1 MKKILTILI
10 SFFLINNLALAAGG
24 DSGGSSSKASMYDEA
39 VKLIKRAGK
48 LEKKDKK
55 DKAVKLYREA
65 FNKLQTANKKDKN
78 NPDILNYMGFTSRKS
93 GNFNEAEKFYLKGLS
108 LNPKHN
114 GINEYL
120 GELYVQTNRMD
131 KAKEDKANKLYV
143 QAFKKLEKAYKKDK
157 KNPDILN
164 YMGFTSRKTGNFK
177 DAENFYL
184 KGLEIDPKHNGINEY
199 LGELYVQTDRI
210 DKAKERLEVLKN
222 CNCEEYQELELIIK
236 TRGTK
241 IY

>member
-1 MKKILTILI
+1 MKKILIIII
-10 SFFLINNLALAAGG
+10 SFFFINNFAFSAGG
-24 DSGGSSSKASMYDEA
+24 DSGGSSSKVSMYDEA

-55 DKAVKLYREA
+55 DKAVKLYKEA
-65 FNKLQTANKKDKN
+65 FNKLEKANKKDKN

-120 GELYVQTNRMD
+120 GELYVQTNRI
-131 KAKEDKANKLYV
+131 E
-143 QAFKKLEKAYKKDK
+143 
-157 KNPDILN
+157 
-164 YMGFTSRKTGNFK
+164 
-177 DAENFYL
+177 
-184 KGLEIDPKHNGINEY
+184 
-199 LGELYVQTDRI
+199 
-210 DKAKERLEVLKN
+210 KAKERLAVLKN
-222 CNCEEYQELELIIK
+222 CNCKEFQELELIIK
-236 TRGTK
+236 TRGSK

>member
-1 MKKILTILI
+1 MEEDHLSHDNFKKKYYLTNMKKIIILI
-10 SFFLINNLALAAGG
+10 SAFILINNLALAAGG
-24 DSGGSSSKASMYDEA
+24 DSGSSSTKVSMYDEA

-48 LEKKDKK
+48 LEKKEKT
-55 DKAVKLYREA
+55 DKAVKLYKEA
-65 FNKLQTANKKDKN
+65 FKKLEKADKKDKD

-93 GNFNEAEKFYLKGLS
+93 GNFDEAEKFYLKGLS
-108 LNPKHN
+108 LNPNHN

-120 GELYVQTNRMD
+120 GELYVQTN
-131 KAKEDKANKLYV
+131 
-143 QAFKKLEKAYKKDK
+143 
-157 KNPDILN
+157 
-164 YMGFTSRKTGNFK
+164 
-177 DAENFYL
+177 
-184 KGLEIDPKHNGINEY
+184 
-199 LGELYVQTDRI
+199 RI

>member
-1 MKKILTILI
+1 MKKILIIII
-10 SFFLINNLALAAGG
+10 SFFFINNFAFAAGG
-24 DSGGSSSKASMYDEA
+24 DSGGSSSKVSMYDEA

-55 DKAVKLYREA
+55 DKAVKLYKEA
-65 FNKLQTANKKDKN
+65 FNKLETANKKDKN

-108 LNPKHN
+108 L
-114 GINEYL
+114 
-120 GELYVQTNRMD
+120 
-131 KAKEDKANKLYV
+131 
-143 QAFKKLEKAYKKDK
+143 
-157 KNPDILN
+157 
-164 YMGFTSRKTGNFK
+164 
-177 DAENFYL
+177 
-184 KGLEIDPKHNGINEY
+184 DPKHNGINEY

-222 CNCEEYQELELIIK
+222 CNCEEYGELELIIK